1 MPNWVSNTL
10 NITVDTAE
18 KRAEIMARLGAPVLR
33 ATSNDG
39 TWEVETEARSH
50 LSYWNIIAPPADKYE
65 EYFGLSGWKDGERHG
80 DGEYNWYNWNNANW
94 GCKWDATEVDVDT
107 SDYKNNLFNVTY
119 HFESPW
125 SPPEG
130 FFAKLAEAYPDAD
143 MSMEF
148 REEQGWGGEL
158 QSTGDGQISL
168 IREWDIPASHQDW
181 IDSGDEDGCVCLWG
195 DGSHYDD
202 CPEDNWKEKESE

>member
-1 MPNWVSNTL
+1 MPNWCYNSATL
-10 NITVDTAE
+10 HHDNKEVI
-18 KRAEIMARLGAPVLR
+18 
-33 ATSNDG
+33 DG
-39 TWEVETEARSH
+39 FETELQKEKAEPFNYLRP
-50 LSYWNIIAPPADKYE
+50 NPA
-65 EYFGLSGWKDGERHG
+65 GEW
-80 DGEYNWYNWNNANW
+80 DYAWSCENW
-94 GCKWDATEVDVDT
+94 GCKWDATDVDVDT
-107 SDYKNNLFNVTY
+107 CDYFNNLFGVTY

-130 FFAKLAEAYPDAD
+130 FFTKLAEEYPDVD
-143 MSMEF
+143 MNMEF

-158 QSTGDGQISL
+158 QSTGDGQVSL

-181 IDSGDEDGCVCLWG
+181 IDSGDEDGCVCSWG